1 VPVDR
6 RLTPAHSGHRV
17 VAVQSGVVA
26 AQTPTTGSASAAAA
40 ALRPPTPEECSHPA
54 PVVGV
59 MAHEFSTYQGA
70 VGPEGTRRTSTYYG
84 PVLGGLPIGA
94 WHCETCGLLRL
105 AFIDGRKEERRLYP
119 GPQPGLLAEASP
131 FDPQQVAFGL
141 QPRVSGISVPP
152 AMYIELSAP
161 YQPAPTIPVW
171 ERVELPAW
179 GALTWMTVVG
189 LGVVMLGL
197 LLTGILAVY
206 TYSTPGAVGPVAAV
220 TGFTFLA
227 VLLLQLAGS
236 AQRHWFPFP
245 PISPSIADTQRGAP
259 TMDGPTRAVVTLL
272 VFSMVGLFIAAILA
286 VYTYST
292 SAAELPVV
300 IITAI
305 SAILAAV
312 IGLAASIARHMR
324 GG

>member
-1 VPVDR
+1 
-6 RLTPAHSGHRV
+6 
-17 VAVQSGVVA
+17 
-26 AQTPTTGSASAAAA
+26 
-40 ALRPPTPEECSHPA
+40 
-54 PVVGV
+54 

-70 VGPEGTRRTSTYYG
+70 IGPEGTRRTSTYYG
-84 PVLGGLPIGA
+84 PVLGGLPIAA

-119 GPQPGLLAEASP
+119 GPQPGLLAEATP

-141 QPRVSGISVPP
+141 QPRVSGITVPP
-152 AMYIELSAP
+152 TMYLELTAP
-161 YQPAPTIPVW
+161 YQPAATTPLW

-189 LGVVMLGL
+189 LGVVMVGL

-227 VLLLQLAGS
+227 VLLLQLAGA

-245 PISPSIADTQRGAP
+245 PISPSIAETQRAAP
-259 TMDGPTRAVVTLL
+259 AMDASTMAVVTLL
-272 VFSMVGLFIAAILA
+272 VFSIVGLFVAAILA

-300 IITAI
+300 IITVI

-312 IGLAASIARHMR
+312 IGLVASVTRHMR

>member
-1 VPVDR
+1 
-6 RLTPAHSGHRV
+6 
-17 VAVQSGVVA
+17 
-26 AQTPTTGSASAAAA
+26 
-40 ALRPPTPEECSHPA
+40 
-54 PVVGV
+54 

-70 VGPEGTRRTSTYYG
+70 IGPEGTRRTSTYYG
-84 PVLGGLPIGA
+84 PVLGGLPISA

-119 GPQPGLLAEASP
+119 GPQPGLLAEATP
-131 FDPQQVAFGL
+131 FDPQQVAYGL
-141 QPRVSGISVPP
+141 QPRVSGLTVPP
-152 AMYIELSAP
+152 AMFTELTAP
-161 YQPAPTIPVW
+161 FEPARTTPLW

-197 LLTGILAVY
+197 LITGILAVY
-206 TYSTPGAVGPVAAV
+206 TYSTPEAVGPVVTV

-227 VLLLQLAGS
+227 VLLLQLGGA

-245 PISPSIADTQRGAP
+245 PIAPSIADTQRGTPAL
-259 TMDGPTRAVVTLL
+259 DGPTIAVVTLL
-272 VFSMVGLFIAAILA
+272 TFSIVGLFVAAILA

-300 IITAI
+300 VITVIA
-305 SAILAAV
+305 AILAVV
-312 IGLAASIARHMR
+312 IGLGASIARHMR
-324 GG
+324 GH